1 MRPDMFELLLERPRA
16 YRGCRSR
23 KAPPYPRGSLRPR
36 SLEDAPLTEAMGF
49 AYRDRFLN
57 ENLSPLERWL
67 ERQVGRP
74 WRLVYSE
81 VSEHLSPKN
90 AVKKHVRD
98 HLRDFVMTR
107 VTDVDGVLYGTGR
120 SGFRPLL
127 SYYGSRPVLY
137 VCPRTGL
144 LREGPR
150 AVSIANNPNVK
161 PLADGRYLVKK
172 RGVFHLVITA
182 LSLEK
187 VCAFTGLRRDATTYF
202 HARRTGLVPWPSDR
216 VAVSV
221 FVPSKKLLRELFRE
235 AERVAMAARK

>member
-36 SLEDAPLTEAMGF
+36 SIEDAPLTEAMGF
-49 AYRDRFLN
+49 AYRDRSLN

-67 ERQVGRP
+67 GRQVGRP
-74 WRLVYSE
+74 WRLVYAE

-90 AVKKHVRD
+90 AVKMHVRD
-98 HLRDFVMTR
+98 HLRDFV
-107 VTDVDGVLYGTGR
+107 VTCVTYVDGVLYGAGR
-120 SGFRPLL
+120 YGFAPVL
-127 SYYGSRPVLY
+127 SYRSRRALY

-150 AVSIANNPNVK
+150 APSAANNPNVK
-161 PLADGRYLVKK
+161 PLADGRYLVK
-172 RGVFHLVITA
+172 RCGVFHLVITA
-182 LSLEK
+182 LSTEK
-187 VCAFTGLRRDATTYF
+187 VCALTGLRRDSTAYH

-216 VAVSV
+216 VAVSA

-235 AERVAMAARK
+235 AGWVAVAARK